1 MQVTGVNEST
11 NNGSPADINSGRVLI
26 VDDQLEVAQFL
37 AEMLKL
43 VGYETFCE
51 TSPELALNRIE
62 EEMFDVVISDFK
74 MPEMSGSEFFSAATE
89 MRPGLVNRFIFLTGD
104 LSNMET
110 ETKLAALGVPCLGK
124 PFRLATV
131 EQVVGD
137 VIAKNSLHS

>member
-1 MQVTGVNEST
+1 MPATDANESS
-11 NNGSPADINSGRVLI
+11 NNGQTGNVHSGRILV

-37 AEMLKL
+37 AEMLKM
-43 VGYETFCE
+43 VGYETSCE
-51 TSPELALNRIE
+51 TNPQVALQRIE

-89 MRPGLVNRFIFLTGD
+89 IRPGLVNRFIFLTGD
-104 LSNMET
+104 LYNMDT
-110 ETKLAALGVPCLGK
+110 EAKLAALGVPCLGK

-137 VIAKNSLHS
+137 VIAKNSAAD